1 MHVDTDDLA
10 TLLKM
15 QHLDLEALRVKKQLE
30 ELPQRAVI
38 LEARSKKKAIE
49 QKRAQLDA
57 LHAKADAQL
66 AHIDEEDASLAEKQR
81 HVQGEIDAV
90 RGDYR
95 GVEAR
100 TKELN
105 GFAKRRNTLEAELNT
120 VSEELAKIEGVQA
133 QVTAALAGLER
144 QEAEATAAFVKQ
156 GGALKDA
163 AARIEPSAP
172 CWRPRCRRS
181 CSTRTRKRRR
191 APAAWRWGAC
201 RARTAACAAWP
212 SRAAVSSTC
221 RARATW
227 RPARNAAACSSWSSR
242 QRAAERQKAR
252 ASGLFQRRDCSSRAA
267 DESTITRARPCRPS
281 CTSCR
286 RSPCGHDPLC
296 P

>member
-105 GFAKRRNTLEAELNT
+105 GFAKRRNALEVELT
-120 VSEELAKIEGVQA
+120 RLGEELAKIEGVQS
-133 QVTAALAGLER
+133 QVSQALAEVDK
-144 QEAEATAAFVKQ
+144 QEAAAIVSFQ
-156 GGALKDA
+156 REGGALQA
-163 AARIEPSAP
+163 EIARMSADREGMSAELSPELRDTYNRTASRTGGVAVGRLQGSNCGVCRMAIEGGRLIDMKGQGNVAP
-172 CWRPRCRRS
+172 CP
-181 CSTRTRKRRR
+181 
-191 APAAWRWGAC
+191 
-201 RARTAACAAWP
+201 
-212 SRAAVSSTC
+212 
-221 RARATW
+221 
-227 RPARNAAACSSWSSR
+227 
-242 QRAAERQKAR
+242 Q
-252 ASGLFQRRDCSSRAA
+252 
-267 DESTITRARPCRPS
+267 
-281 CTSCR
+281 
-286 RSPCGHDPLC
+286 CGRLLILE
-296 P
+296 